1 MLMFLQYDGIFKEGV
16 LSCSVRLNCP
26 LYDTVEKDIFY
37 CMVVFLGRDMSGE
50 AIYKVMKLCF
60 N

>member
-26 LYDTVEKDIFY
+26 LYDTVEKDIFTAWWSFWGGI
-37 CMVVFLGRDMSGE
+37 CLVKQF
-50 AIYKVMKLCF
+50 IK
-60 N
+60 